1 MKKFSENQVFTN
13 FLKTHP
19 RIRVDFHNGNAFYN
33 ENIKEGRNVDSG
45 SISLYE
51 INVDRE
57 GEGLIFPFVNKD
69 AAKNSFSVTA
79 NAAYSAANAGDRIEG
94 TYPLTSSISRDY
106 PASDS
111 YKKALKNSLNHYRYL
126 SPKYD
131 YSFYE
136 STDVNLISI
145 PSIFY
150 GESIKKGSVK
160 LSCFYTGTLVARA
173 EDQGNNGA
181 LIQTFGTA
189 SSMSGSVIGTVLYN
203 EGFLLLTAST
213 EIADSG
219 LADDTW
225 DGSSGR
231 PKWTFFGPFD
241 GANPPDQGSWVL
253 EFEGTNTVPVITMM
267 AEAGVNEF
275 NFSNNPTFITSGS
288 KDGVTVGDDIYSQG
302 SGSIIKN
309 TVQSYYVSG
318 SEQYEPVTY
327 ISKVG
332 IYDEDKNLIA
342 IAKMARPVRKR
353 TNDSYVFKI
362 KLDL

>member
-19 RIRVDFHNGNAFYN
+19 RVRVDFHSGNAFYN
-33 ENIKEGRNVDSG
+33 ENVKQGNNVDSG
-45 SISLYE
+45 SVSLYQ
-51 INVDRE
+51 INVDRAS
-57 GEGLIFPFVNKD
+57 GNLVFPFVNKD
-69 AAKNSFSVTA
+69 AAGNSFTVTTD
-79 NAAYSAANAGDRIEG
+79 AAYSAANPGETING
-94 TYPLTSSISRDY
+94 TYPLTSSISRQY
-106 PASDS
+106 EMSDA
-111 YKKALKNSLNHYRYL
+111 YKKALKNTLNHYTYL
-126 SPKYD
+126 SPAYD
-131 YSFYE
+131 YSNYE
-136 STDVNLISI
+136 SAATNLISI

-160 LSCFYTGTLVARA
+160 LSCFFTGTLVARA
-173 EDQGNNGA
+173 EDQGHNGA

-189 SSMSGSVIGTVLYN
+189 SFLSGSTIGTVLYN
-203 EGFLLLTAST
+203 EGFLLLTASG
-213 EIADSG
+213 E
-219 LADDTW
+219 LAVDKADTW
-225 DGSSGR
+225 DGSSGQ
-231 PKWTFFGPFD
+231 PKWTLFGPYD

-253 EFEGTNTVPVITMM
+253 EFEGTNTVPVMTMM
-267 AEAGVNEF
+267 CEAGTNEF

-288 KDGVTVGDDIYSQG
+288 TDRAVSAKDFYSQG

-309 TVQSYYVSG
+309 TVKSYFTNG

-342 IAKMARPVRKR
+342 IAKTARPVRKR

>member
-13 FLKTHP
+13 FLKAHP
-19 RIRVDFHNGNAFYN
+19 RTRVDFHSGNAFYN
-33 ENIKEGRNVDSG
+33 ENVKQGRNTDSG
-45 SISLYE
+45 SVSLYQ
-51 INVDRE
+51 INVDRASTD
-57 GEGLIFPFVNKD
+57 LIFPFVNKD
-69 AAKNSFSVTA
+69 SAGNSFTVTT
-79 NAAYSAANAGDRIEG
+79 NGAYSAANPGETING
-94 TYPLTSSISRDY
+94 TYPLTSSISRQY
-106 PASDS
+106 PMSTS
-111 YKKALKNSLNHYRYL
+111 YKKALKNTLNHYRYL
-126 SPKYD
+126 TPSYE
-131 YSFYE
+131 YSNYE
-136 STDVNLISI
+136 SVATNLISI

-160 LSCFYTGTLVARA
+160 LSCFYTGTLVAQA
-173 EDQGNNGA
+173 EDRGNNGA

-189 SSMSGSVIGTVLYN
+189 SMSGSTIGTVLYN
-203 EGFLLLTAST
+203 EGCLLFTSST
-213 EIADSG
+213 ELSS
-219 LADDTW
+219 LAADTW
-225 DGSSGR
+225 DGSSGQ
-231 PKWTFFGPFD
+231 PKWTFFGPYS
-241 GANPPDQGSWVL
+241 GLNPPDQGSWVL
-253 EFEGTNTVPVITMM
+253 EFEGTNTIPVMTMM
-267 AEAGVNEF
+267 CEAGTNEF

-288 KDGVTVGDDIYSQG
+288 KDSVIIGRDFYSQG

-309 TVQSYYVSG
+309 TVKSYYVSG

>member
-19 RIRVDFHNGNAFYN
+19 RVRVDFHSASAFYN
-33 ENIKEGRNVDSG
+33 ENVKQGRNVDSG
-45 SISLYE
+45 TLSLYQ

-57 GEGLIFPFVNKD
+57 SGNLVFPFVYKD

-79 NAAYSAANAGDRIEG
+79 NATYSAANPGDTING
-94 TYPLTSSISRDY
+94 TYPLTSSISRLY
-106 PASDS
+106 NAPEN
-111 YKKALKNSLNHYRYL
+111 YRKALKNSLNHYRYL
-126 SPKYD
+126 TPFYD
-131 YSFYE
+131 YSYYE
-136 STDVNLISI
+136 HPKDLNLISI
-145 PSIFY
+145 PSIFF
-150 GESIKKGSVK
+150 GETIKKGSVK
-160 LSCFYTGTLVARA
+160 LSLYFTGTLVAQA
-173 EDQGNNGA
+173 EDRGNNGA
-181 LIQTFGTA
+181 LIQTYGTA
-189 SSMSGSVIGTVLYN
+189 SMTGSVIGTVLYN
-203 EGFLLLTAST
+203 EGFLLLTSSANLS
-213 EIADSG
+213 AN
-219 LADDTW
+219 ADDTY
-225 DGSSGR
+225 DSDSSKP
-231 PKWTFFGPFD
+231 PKWLYFGPNT
-241 GANPPDQGSWVL
+241 GVNPPDNASFVL

-275 NFSNNPTFITSGS
+275 NFSNNPTFIASGS
-288 KDGVTVGDDIYSQG
+288 KQGITIGEDIYSQG